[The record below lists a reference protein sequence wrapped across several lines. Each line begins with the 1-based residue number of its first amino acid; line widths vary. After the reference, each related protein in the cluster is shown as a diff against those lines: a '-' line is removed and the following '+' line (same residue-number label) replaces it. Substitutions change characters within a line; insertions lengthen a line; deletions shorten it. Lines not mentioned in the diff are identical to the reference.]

1 MSDRIFAGLMLFFSL
16 YYGWEA
22 YGLKVPFAY
31 DPLGPRAFPL
41 FLAILLAVFSLFV
54 LFRSKS
60 QQVEWPRDRLLLKSV
75 LVIATLVGYGFALF
89 WLGFILSTAI
99 VSTLLARLFEA
110 NWVQS
115 GLGGIALSL
124 VFYALFGWLLQI
136 PLPSAQIF
144 GR

>member
-115 GLGGIALSL
+115 GLGGIALGL

-136 PLPSAQIF
+136 PLPSGQIF
-144 GR
+144 GG

>member
-75 LVIATLVGYGFALF
+75 LVIATLVGYGFTLF

>member
-75 LVIATLVGYGFALF
+75 LVIATLVGYGFTLF

-115 GLGGIALSL
+115 GLGGIALGL

-136 PLPSAQIF
+136 PLPSGQIF